1 MAQAT
6 YSIRLDKDKKNK
18 FDEICERLGLSASA
32 AFSTFVNKTIEKRGL
47 PYELTLEEKTP
58 ADYGIIEADKLTR
71 EELMAEIQKGI
82 DSAERGETYPA
93 EEVFKEILG
102 EEYAKI

>member
-6 YSIRLDKDKKNK
+6 YSIRLDKDKKTK

-47 PYELTLEEKTP
+47 PYELTLEPTP
-58 ADYGIIEADKLTR
+58 ANYGIIEADRLTR

-82 DSAERGETYPA
+82 DSANSSNTYPA
-93 EEVFKEILG
+93 DEVFGSILG
-102 EEYAKI
+102 GEYEKI

>member
-6 YSIRLDKDKKNK
+6 YSIRLDKDKKTK

-47 PYELTLEEKTP
+47 PYELTLEPTP
-58 ADYGIIEADKLTR
+58 SDYGIIEADKLNH
-71 EELMAEIQKGI
+71 EQLMTEIQKGI
-82 DSAERGETYPA
+82 DSAKNEKTYSA
-93 EEVFKEILG
+93 KEVFGELLG
-102 EEYAKI
+102 ANYEKI

>member
-6 YSIRLDKDKKNK
+6 YSIRLDKDKKTR

-47 PYELTLEEKTP
+47 PYELTLEPTP
-58 ADYGIIEADKLTR
+58 SNYGIIETGKLTK
-71 EELMAEIQKGI
+71 EELMFEIQKGI
-82 DSAERGETYPA
+82 DSAEAGKTYPA
-93 EEVFKEILG
+93 KEVFKNICQSH
-102 EEYAKI
+102 

>member
-6 YSIRLDKDKKNK
+6 YSIRLDKDKKTQ
-18 FDEICERLGLSASA
+18 FDKICEQLGLSASA

-47 PYELTLEEKTP
+47 PYELTLERTP
-58 ADYGIIEADKLTR
+58 SDYGIIEADKLTR

-82 DSAERGETYPA
+82 DSAKNDRTYTVS
-93 EEVFKEILG
+93 EVLEDVLG
-102 EEYAKI
+102 EKNEKI

>member
-6 YSIRLDKDKKNK
+6 YSIRLDKDKKTQ
-18 FDEICERLGLSASA
+18 FDEICDRLGLSASA

-47 PYELTLEEKTP
+47 PYELTLEKTP
-58 ADYGIIEADKLTR
+58 ADYGIIEADKLTH

-82 DSAERGETYPA
+82 DSGRGHSA
-93 EEVFKEILG
+93 EEM
-102 EEYAKI
+102 YASIMAR

>member
-6 YSIRLDKDKKNK
+6 YSIRLDKDKKTK

-47 PYELTLEEKTP
+47 PYELTIEPTP
-58 ADYGIIEADKLTR
+58 SSYGVVEADLLTR
-71 EELMAEIQKGI
+71 EELMLEIQRGI
-82 DSAERGETYPA
+82 DSAKSAKTYPA
-93 EEVFKEILG
+93 SEVFAEILG
-102 EEYAKI
+102 EKYEEI

>member
-1 MAQAT
+1 MTQAT
-6 YSIRLDKDKKNK
+6 YSIRLDKDKKTK

-47 PYELTLEEKTP
+47 PYELTLEKTP
-58 ADYGIIEADKLTR
+58 ADYGIIEEEKLTR

-82 DSAERGETYPA
+82 DSANRGDVYSVDVVA
-93 EEVFKEILG
+93 KEILRD
-102 EEYAKI
+102 EYAKI

>member
-18 FDEICERLGLSASA
+18 FDEICARLGLSASA

-47 PYELTLEEKTP
+47 PYELTLEPTP
-58 ADYGIIEADKLTR
+58 SEYGIIEMDKLTR
-71 EELMAEIQKGI
+71 EEIISALQEGINSGEGRRASEI
-82 DSAERGETYPA
+82 
-93 EEVFKEILG
+93 FKNISG
-102 EEYAKI
+102 KK

>member
-6 YSIRLDKDKKNK
+6 YSIRLDKDKKIR

-47 PYELTLEEKTP
+47 PYELTLEDPTP
-58 ADYGIIEADKLTR
+58 ASYGIVEADKLTKK
-71 EELMAEIQKGI
+71 ELMSEIQKGI
-82 DSAERGETYPA
+82 DSAESGETPLVVDT
-93 EEVFKEILG
+93 E
-102 EEYAKI
+102 